1 MKLALVISA
10 LAVALTG
17 CGGGGGDSNTTISSS
32 SLPNVSGYALA
43 SSETINLASGAL
55 VTSTLSRTLLSKIST
70 VNVVTNGFVPSLVSG
85 DFLGD
90 GSKYVV
96 VSGWYVGN
104 LTPPPVKIYKFS
116 AIGTAQD
123 VTVDILGSEF
133 SLSVN
138 YPIVADFNKD
148 GIDDIFF
155 PGFTDGPGSGLAPS
169 AVFISR
175 KGQSHQRQDLTTDL
189 ISGHATVAADL
200 DNDGD
205 LDVISNEGDA
215 WMNNG
220 QGTFTYQ
227 KYSHW
232 GASGVCAGDF
242 NNTGRTQLVFTDS
255 YDTIQDTYIFEV
267 NTTYAQYNNLTKIA
281 TLPTPYFD
289 KNSTTQ
295 EISHDVSCMVADFNN
310 DGRPD
315 IVVVSAS
322 NDPAI
327 LAGTSPPQ
335 SHVQVYLNQ
344 GNYVFVESQGLVGY
358 NSGTLSSYTPRVM
371 DFNNDGFPDIWLMD
385 WNTTGVNSNQFWIN
399 NGTGVFTQSKSTE
412 SKSVLDEF
420 KTLTNGDSGAYGIAI
435 PVKINGKWNLV
446 FTGSSGSQKYNIGYA
461 TTQWN
466 F

>member
-17 CGGGGGDSNTTISSS
+17 CGGGGGGDSSTAGSSNV
-32 SLPNVSGYALA
+32 PNISGYALA
-43 SSETINLASGAL
+43 SSETINLAGGAL
-55 VTSTLSRTLLSKIST
+55 VTSTLSRTLLSKIGD
-70 VNVVTNGFVPSLVSG
+70 VNIITYGFVPSLVSG

-90 GSKYVV
+90 GNKYVI

-104 LTPPPVKIYKFS
+104 LTPPPVKIYAFN
-116 AIGTAQD
+116 ATGGAQD
-123 VTVDILGSEF
+123 VTVDILGSDF

-138 YPIVADFNKD
+138 YPVVADFNKD

-175 KGQSHQRQDLTTDL
+175 KGQSHRRQDLTTDL
-189 ISGHATVAADL
+189 ISGHATIAADL

-215 WMNNG
+215 WINNG
-220 QGTFTYQ
+220 QGLFAYQ

-255 YDTIQDTYIFEV
+255 SDSIQDTYIFDI
-267 NTTYAQYNNLTKIA
+267 NPNYAQYNNLTKIA
-281 TLPTPYFD
+281 TLPAPYFD

-295 EISHDVSCMVADFNN
+295 EISHDVSCVVADFNN

-335 SHVQVYLNQ
+335 SHVQVYINQ
-344 GNYVFVESQGLVGY
+344 GNYIFVESQGLVGY

-385 WNTTGVNSNQFWIN
+385 WNNNGINSNQFWIN
-399 NGTGVFTQSKSTE
+399 NGSGGFTQRKSIE

-420 KTLTNGDSGAYGIAI
+420 KALTNGTSGSYGIAI
-435 PVKINGKWNLV
+435 PVKINSKWNLV
-446 FTGSSGSQKYNIGYA
+446 FTGSNGLQKYNIGYA